1 MHVTEQ
7 EQRAIV
13 LIRDFEIEVV
23 LYIKNLTDLFFL
35 MEDQLGQFC
44 FGLFN
49 FFILLLSHNVSSKL
63 AISWGNPMNERVSS

>member
-1 MHVTEQ
+1 MYVTEQ

-13 LIRDFEIEVV
+13 LIRHWNLRVDRSGFV
-23 LYIKNLTDLFFL
+23 IKTLTNSFFL

-49 FFILLLSHNVSSKL
+49 FFILLLSHFRDL
-63 AISWGNPMNERVSS
+63 LG